1 MNIIAD
7 IAGRFDELMLLLA
20 QMPKDEPIILVGDL
34 IDRGPKSKE
43 VIEWAMTTPNVTV
56 IKGNHEDMM
65 VDFALNL
72 KRYEEGIWF
81 MNGGNKT
88 MYSYGCM
95 LSHEKPSNDERIRAA
110 IPKEHID
117 FLQKCPIFYKTD
129 GLFVS
134 HAPWNGS
141 FDLGHYKSEED
152 ALWNRYKPHKH
163 EGVFQIFGHNSS
175 MRQYGDY
182 AICLDN
188 SSKRVLT
195 GIHWPSKKIY
205 EQPYLNE
212 VSLTVVKNN
221 KAPEDR
227 E

>member
-7 IAGRFDELMLLLA
+7 IAGRYDELMLLLA
-20 QMPKDEPIILVGDL
+20 QMPQDEPIILVGDL
-34 IDRGPKSKE
+34 VDRGPKSKE
-43 VIEWAMTTPNVTV
+43 VIEWAMTTPNVIT

-110 IPKEHID
+110 IPKKHIEW
-117 FLQKCPIFYKTD
+117 LQKLPIFYREE

-141 FDLGHYKSEED
+141 MHELGHYTSEED
-152 ALWNRYKPHKH
+152 ALWHRYQPKKR
-163 EGVFQIFGHNSS
+163 EGIIQIFGHNSS
-175 MRQYGDY
+175 LRQYGDY
-182 AICLDN
+182 AICIDD
-188 SSKRVLT
+188 SSRKKLT

-205 EQPYLNE
+205 QQDYLNQ
-212 VSLTVVKNN
+212 VADVVKMH

-227 E
+227 